1 MYRVE
6 GETGTGG
13 RRGVRCDLGVRD
25 CKYVCVVGRGG
36 GFVGVVVVEVRDGW

>member
-6 GETGTGG
+6 VETGTGG

-36 GFVGVVVVEVRDGW
+36 DLWVWWWLR